1 MANASIISV
10 YNNSNVRKATTHI
23 YICSKLEFSS
33 LTYSCNFS
41 RFGSGLCHLSRGPV
55 TCEWILYLD
64 CAVLPHEHLALP
76 EPSGTP
82 RAFPK
87 TKELLS
93 RSGKTP
99 PCRLAGAAIFGLLND
114 SISVTGESRI
124 ANDEANLSV
133 LPSQFVL
140 VECLATNVSDLLPR
154 YLRKLLARELLVLVI
169 CGLCLLLGLLLFTDV
184 NWV

>member
-1 MANASIISV
+1 M
-10 YNNSNVRKATTHI
+10 TTHV
-23 YICSKLEFSS
+23 YVCSKLEFS
-33 LTYSCNFS
+33 LPTYSRHFS
-41 RFGSGLCHLSRGPV
+41 RFGSALWHLSTGPV
-55 TCEWILYLD
+55 TCEWILHLD

-87 TKELLS
+87 TQQLIS

-99 PCRLAGAAIFGLLND
+99 PGRLAGAAAFGLLND

-124 ANDEANLSV
+124 AKDEANLSL

-169 CGLCLLLGLLLFTDV
+169 CGLCLLLGLLLFTEV